1 MGADEQVFGGLL
13 ETYEVAI
20 AELEEWD
27 DPATGMLLASLKAL
41 RQRALGDLDEVSA
54 HALALD

>member
-1 MGADEQVFGGLL
+1 MDHDDGRLAGLL

-27 DPATGMLLASLKAL
+27 DPATAMLLASLRTL
-41 RQRALGDLDEVSA
+41 RQRALGELDDVSA
-54 HALALD
+54 HALALN